1 MQPQAKFCPQ
11 IAECNERCN
20 VNSEN
25 DTKCIG
31 NNFNLR
37 GKEMKRQLSNHNQVS
52 KQKSQR
58 GQSLVEVALF
68 FPIFIIL
75 LAGLVEVSQLLVTQN
90 RVSSA
95 ARAATRFASNGGQ
108 DEGIPSTVLNTIT
121 QTLEVDNTVWDI
133 WSIRATVD
141 NTGAGFDTNNGGDW
155 TFNHVYGIS
164 NTVRAPSVSE
174 IDIQTRVLDELQRDE
189 FNNQAANIAAG
200 LQIVGTYAIHDVDSI
215 LGLDAM
221 SQLAGF
227 SSINALSVMR
237 ITANT
242 QNVTN
247 GCAAF
252 PIAVREGARSVT
264 APGTGSNPY
273 PNAGDFDF
281 PGTPPVYE
289 SFSNHRDNI
298 PMRDAQEGDV
308 FRVQEGSG
316 NGNFGWLRWNTGL
329 NGNANNLANSLAW
342 PGNSTNYNP
351 CNNPVCNGQPV
362 AGSDYPFTVQGY
374 LNPVDPR
381 DNALHIDDEVAGN
394 TGSVNSNAVRDT
406 LTEHVS
412 LDRTLRLVVWD
423 EAGTGTGSN
432 ATYRV
437 SGFVIVRLIGYS
449 LSQNNGGSWIL
460 AEFIR
465 WDDSCGQTN

>member
-1 MQPQAKFCPQ
+1 MKHKPSTYNQAKHKK
-11 IAECNERCN
+11 N
-20 VNSEN
+20 
-25 DTKCIG
+25 
-31 NNFNLR
+31 
-37 GKEMKRQLSNHNQVS
+37 
-52 KQKSQR
+52 QR

-108 DEGIPSTVLNTIT
+108 DEGVAPTVLNTIT
-121 QTLEVDNTVWDI
+121 QTLAIDESVWDI
-133 WSIRATVD
+133 WVIRATVD
-141 NTGAGFDTNNGGDW
+141 NSGAGFDSNNGGAW
-155 TFNHVYGIS
+155 SFTHVYGIS
-164 NTVRAPSVSE
+164 NTVRSSSISE
-174 IDIQTRVLDELQRDE
+174 IDIRNRVIDELQRDE
-189 FNNQAANIAAG
+189 FDNQVSGIANG

-227 SSINALSVMR
+227 SSLNALSVMR
-237 ITANT
+237 IIANT

-273 PNAGDFDF
+273 PDAGDFDF
-281 PGTPPVYE
+281 PNTPPIYE
-289 SFSNHRDNI
+289 SFSNHRDDI
-298 PMRDAQEGDV
+298 PMRDAREGDV

-329 NGNANNLANSLAW
+329 NVNANNLANSLAW

-381 DNALHIDDEVAGN
+381 DNALHIDDEVATN

-406 LTEHVS
+406 LAEHVS
-412 LDRTLRLVVWD
+412 LNRTLRLVVWD
-423 EAGTGTGSN
+423 EEGTGTGSN
-432 ATYRV
+432 ETYAV

-465 WDDSCGQTN
+465 WDDSCGQLN